1 MNITNDKP
9 GRVRSMTGYARVR
22 RQTQLGE
29 LIISLRSVNHR
40 ALDFHFHQSGD
51 FALFEN
57 AIRAR
62 LKQDVI
68 RGHIEVR
75 VSLTRA
81 AAASEMQYDR
91 ELLGRYIAA
100 FREAAKAF
108 RVSDQPDLNTA
119 FRVPGV
125 LSADAAGAPVESSFE
140 PEILAAIA
148 DCVRELNDFR
158 EREGEQLR
166 DLLLQEAEEIGAHT
180 TRMAEIRSQALPL
193 FQKRLTERLQELLGS
208 INIDPRRVTEEAA
221 ILIDRSDV
229 QEELARLRIHT
240 EQLVD
245 LLKAGGE
252 VGKKVDFLL
261 QEMNRETNTILSKT
275 SGIGE
280 AGLTMTDLGLAAK
293 ANVEK
298 IREQALNL
306 E

>member
-1 MNITNDKP
+1 
-9 GRVRSMTGYARVR
+9 MTGYARVR
-22 RQTQLGE
+22 RQTASGE
-29 LIISLRSVNHR
+29 LTVSLRSVNHK
-40 ALDFHFHQSGD
+40 ALDFHFHQSSD

-62 LKQDVI
+62 LKQDVA

-75 VSLTRA
+75 IALTRGA
-81 AAASEMQYDR
+81 AAPEMQYDR

-125 LSADAAGAPVESSFE
+125 LAADTGNPQIESSFE
-140 PEILAAIA
+140 PEILTAVAE
-148 DCVRELNDFR
+148 CVDELNTFR

-166 DLLLQEAEEIGAHT
+166 ELLEREAEEISGNMK
-180 TRMAEIRSQALPL
+180 RMAEIRSQALPL
-193 FQKRLTERLQELLGS
+193 FQKRLTERLQELLDSG
-208 INIDPRRVTEEAA
+208 NIDARRIIEEAA
-221 ILIDRSDV
+221 MLTDRSDV

-240 EQLVD
+240 EQLIE
-245 LLKAGGE
+245 LLKKGGE
-252 VGKKVDFLL
+252 VGKKADFLL

-275 SGIGE
+275 SGIGDV
-280 AGLTMTDLGLAAK
+280 GLTMTDLGLATK
-293 ANVEK
+293 ANIEK